1 MEVVAIPLDLKT
13 QKEKTT
19 SRKEIEG
26 KRLLYHRLFKHDFDQ
41 GQPSSLVL
49 GQPGGCKTAVDCS
62 ICEFFMN
69 KHPTDRI
76 FWRSAINAPIQFV
89 KLPKWHIFIEKH
101 SGIRMFDRRTGE
113 DITESL
119 EREKKIT
126 YFSNFDDLY
135 NKVKPGVCNGIF
147 FKDLHLKGIR
157 KDDGTIQWFRFTRFL
172 LNKFDWCHIFF
183 DEYQELVKAGQ
194 GERMW
199 HEINNHSDDVSSARK
214 THVGIHANCHQTA
227 ELDHRVLPSFMICLQ
242 LYGSRIYK
250 HNMVNKRAL
259 SSIREPNES
268 IGADAWISEGNKFG
282 IITFD
287 KVYKIPSN
295 ISIAA
300 RIIPD
305 YEHIKT
311 CPICRH
317 MFIYHRADQ
326 IYCGNACNIRAHRM
340 RKKSEKDNKRETD
353 NRFHSHSSPTIY

>member
-1 MEVVAIPLDLKT
+1 MVVIPLNLMSK
-13 QKEKTT
+13 KEKTK

-26 KRLLYHRLFKHDFDQ
+26 KRLLFHRLFKHDFDQ

-49 GQPGGCKTAVDCS
+49 GQPGGCKTAVDCA
-62 ICEFFMN
+62 ICEYFMN

-76 FWRSAINAPIQFV
+76 FWRSAINAPLQFV
-89 KLPKWHIFIEKH
+89 KLPNWHIFIEKN
-101 SGIRMFDRRTGE
+101 SGIRLFDRRVGE
-113 DITESL
+113 DITEQL
-119 EREKKIT
+119 ERKKRIT

-135 NKVKPGVCNGIF
+135 NKAKLGICNGIF
-147 FKDLHLKGIR
+147 FKDLHLKGVR
-157 KDDGTIQWFRFTRFL
+157 KDEGTIQWFRFTRFL

-183 DEYQELVKAGQ
+183 DEYQEMVKAGQ

-227 ELDHRVLPSFMICLQ
+227 ELDHRILPSFMICLQ
-242 LYGSRIYK
+242 LYGSRAYK

-268 IGADAWISEGNKFG
+268 IGADAWISEGNRFG

-295 ISIAA
+295 MSIAA

-305 YEHIKT
+305 YEHTKV
-311 CPICRH
+311 CPVCH
-317 MFIYHRADQ
+317 HTFIYHRADQ
-326 IYCGNACNIRAHRM
+326 MYCNRNCQEKAYRVR
-340 RKKSEKDNKRETD
+340 RKEKKE
-353 NRFHSHSSPTIY
+353 NRDTLFITRDTPSYY

>member
-1 MEVVAIPLDLKT
+1 MAAIPLNLMNK
-13 QKEKTT
+13 KEKTK

-26 KRLLYHRLFKHDFDQ
+26 KRLLFHRLFKHDFDQ

-69 KHPTDRI
+69 KHSTDRI

-89 KLPKWHIFIEKH
+89 KLPKWHIFIEKN
-101 SGIRMFDRRTGE
+101 SGIRLFDRKIGK
-113 DITESL
+113 DITEQL

-126 YFSNFDDLY
+126 YFSSFDDLY
-135 NKVKPGVCNGIF
+135 NKAKPGICNGIF
-147 FKDLHLKGIR
+147 FKDLHLKGVR

-242 LYGSRIYK
+242 LYGARNYK

-268 IGADAWISEGNKFG
+268 IGADAWISEGNRFG

-287 KVYKIPSN
+287 KVYKIPN
-295 ISIAA
+295 DMSIAA
-300 RIIPD
+300 RIIPSF
-305 YEHIKT
+305 EHTKV
-311 CPICRH
+311 CPACH
-317 MFIYHRADQ
+317 HTFIYHREDQ
-326 IYCGNACNIRAHRM
+326 IYCNRNCQEKAYRV
-340 RKKSEKDNKRETD
+340 RKKEKKG
-353 NRFHSHSSPTIY
+353 NRDTLSITQSTPSYY